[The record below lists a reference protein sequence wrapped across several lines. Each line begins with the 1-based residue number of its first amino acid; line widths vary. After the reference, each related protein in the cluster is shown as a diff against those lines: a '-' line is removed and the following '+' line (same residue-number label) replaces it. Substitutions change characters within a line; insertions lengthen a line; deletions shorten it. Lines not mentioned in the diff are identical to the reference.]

1 MVSRYLFGT
10 LLVLVGALYLWL
22 AWMSVVPQM
31 QNGDFV
37 SYLGAVIFLAAGVG
51 AAFAGI
57 NLLRTKRP

>member
-1 MVSRYLFGT
+1 MVSRYLFGP
-10 LLVLVGALYLWL
+10 LLIIVGALYFWL

-37 SYLGAVIFLAAGVG
+37 SYVGAVIFLAAGVG

-57 NLLRTKRP
+57 NLLRTKRR